1 MTITLSEQAYDELWQ
16 AQELIAQPDPL
27 DPLDVI
33 YHYPTVLGQGWCR
46 WIQLRAGL
54 EVEIFNARLRD
65 RVISRCADRPGGLC
79 YHFHLFG
86 QHQDRHTTVGDRE
99 FALYGSGLATHQ
111 QFDGPAQQALE
122 VSIHMHPTVLG
133 GFVGDL
139 TGELP
144 ADLQQL
150 VRPVDQEHYTRVGV
164 VTPLMEHVLWQI
176 VRCPYRGL
184 SKRMYLEGKA
194 LELVSLVLEQEQ
206 EVQRGSP
213 PATPPL
219 TPDILER
226 IHQARTVLLQQM
238 ANPPSLA
245 KLAQQVQLNEYT
257 LKRGFRQVFG
267 KPVFE
272 YLHDYRLEQARQLL
286 EAGGLSVTAVVKQVG
301 LSDRS
306 YFAAAFR
313 KKFGYNPSAL
323 KRKRC

>member
-1 MTITLSEQAYDELWQ
+1 MTIILSEQACDELWQ
-16 AQELIAQPDPL
+16 AQEPTVQSDPL
-27 DPLDVI
+27 DPLDVT
-33 YHYPTVLGQGWCR
+33 YRYPPVLGQGWCR

-54 EVEIFNARLRD
+54 EVEILNARLRAH
-65 RVISRCADRPGGLC
+65 VISRCADRPGELC

-86 QHQDRHTTVGDRE
+86 QHQDQHTTVGDRE

-122 VSIHMHPTVLG
+122 VSIYMHPTVLG
-133 GFVGDL
+133 AFVGDL
-139 TGELP
+139 TGGFP

-150 VRPVDQEHYTRVGV
+150 VRPVDREHYTRVGV
-164 VTPLMEHVLWQI
+164 VTPLMVHMLWQI

-213 PATPPL
+213 PTTPSL

-226 IHQARTVLLQQM
+226 IHHARTILLQRVV
-238 ANPPSLA
+238 NPPSLGE
-245 KLAQQVQLNEYT
+245 LAQQVQLNEYT

-272 YLHDYRLEQARQLL
+272 YLHHYRLEQARQLL
-286 EAGGLSVTAVVKQVG
+286 EMGGLSVTDVVKQVG

-323 KRKRC
+323 KRQQR